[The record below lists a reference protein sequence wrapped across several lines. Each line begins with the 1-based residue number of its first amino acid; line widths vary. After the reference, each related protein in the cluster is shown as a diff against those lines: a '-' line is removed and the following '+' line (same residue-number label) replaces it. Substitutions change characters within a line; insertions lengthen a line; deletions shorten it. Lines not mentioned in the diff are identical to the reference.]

1 MILRNAEFWG
11 KASAQLAGTFKWPTK
26 PANNEKPSNKTLSP
40 ETYSPLIKPA
50 GSSRR

>member
-1 MILRNAEFWG
+1 MQNFGEGVCTI
-11 KASAQLAGTFKWPTK
+11 SGTFKWPTK
-26 PANNEKPSNKTLSP
+26 HEDNEKPSNKTLSS